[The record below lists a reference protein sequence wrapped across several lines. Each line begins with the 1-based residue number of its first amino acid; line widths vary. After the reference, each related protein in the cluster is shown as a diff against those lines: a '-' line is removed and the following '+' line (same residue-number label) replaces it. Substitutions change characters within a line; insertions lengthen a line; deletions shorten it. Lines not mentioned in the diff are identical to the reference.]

1 MKTSHVHKLK
11 KHKYKT
17 GNMIYFC
24 TLPDCHYKLDAA
36 LVVGKRSICN
46 ICGAEFIMNE
56 YSLKLVRPHCN
67 DCGKVKVKDAEGRG
81 RFIKKVDNKV
91 LLTVA
96 TDTTNDLRSRLD
108 SLSAAT
114 ADDGKDI

>member
-1 MKTSHVHKLK
+1 MK
-11 KHKYKT
+11 
-17 GNMIYFC
+17 
-24 TLPDCHYKLDAA
+24 
-36 LVVGKRSICN
+36 
-46 ICGAEFIMNE
+46 
-56 YSLKLVRPHCN
+56 VR
-67 DCGKVKVKDAEGRG
+67 DAEGKG